1 MNKTKNLLCG
11 DFFILFNT
19 NTLKIILKLS
29 VNIVWKLQ
37 NSLYICTRLAQQAMF
52 VESWGDTQAANEGR
66 L

>member
-1 MNKTKNLLCG
+1 MNKTKNLPSG

-37 NSLYICTRLAQQAMF
+37 NSLYICTRLA
-52 VESWGDTQAANEGR
+52 R
-66 L
+66 